1 MNFWLLR
8 MFLSKCL
15 PSKTPKWP
23 PPTWSF
29 AYTSAT
35 AWLIELFS
43 QVFCR
48 LQKLCAD
55 LFTRLKVLLHDDLLL
70 KKRCSPLFSVVIW
83 KKWQLIYSIYSWE
96 VLQAFIYTSFS
107 SPWKKEALSDIYTH
121 PHYDLRELGKKVVK
135 NVENMESSQLLH

>member
-23 PPTWSF
+23 RPTWIFCLHICNSLANRTFSLKFFAGYKSCVLTSSLDSKCFCMMTSF
-29 AYTSAT
+29 KKTS
-35 AWLIELFS
+35 
-43 QVFCR
+43 
-48 LQKLCAD
+48 
-55 LFTRLKVLLHDDLLL
+55 
-70 KKRCSPLFSVVIW
+70 PVVIW